1 MSGDGVARNNMVGP
15 VLRVGEV
22 ADAVVEALQEDNPG
36 KEFTVE
42 DRVAYVRAETEGE
55 CVVRA
60 ETVARVLGRP
70 FQDRRAGGQP
80 DFLLGSDRNHRRHH
94 ALLFPEKA
102 IGPRGRRSRRAS
114 G

>member
-1 MSGDGVARNNMVGP
+1 MSADDAVRSNAVGP
-15 VLRVGEV
+15 VLRAGEV

-70 FQDRRAGGQP
+70 FKIAELEVNLSSFSGRIETTDDTMR
-80 DFLLGSDRNHRRHH
+80 FY
-94 ALLFPEKA
+94 FEK
-102 IGPRGRRSRRAS
+102 RL
-114 G
+114 

>member
-1 MSGDGVARNNMVGP
+1 MSGDDTARNNAVGP
-15 VLRVGEV
+15 VLRAGEI

-70 FQDRRAGGQP
+70 FKIAELEVNLSSFSGRIETTDDTMR
-80 DFLLGSDRNHRRHH
+80 FY
-94 ALLFPEKA
+94 FEK
-102 IGPRGRRSRRAS
+102 RL
-114 G
+114 

>member
-1 MSGDGVARNNMVGP
+1 MSGDDVARKNSVGP
-15 VLRVGEV
+15 VLRAGEV

-60 ETVARVLGRP
+60 KSVARVLGRP
-70 FQDRRAGGQP
+70 FRIAELEVNLTSFSGRIETTDDTMR
-80 DFLLGSDRNHRRHH
+80 FY
-94 ALLFPEKA
+94 FEK
-102 IGPRGRRSRRAS
+102 RL
-114 G
+114 

>member
-1 MSGDGVARNNMVGP
+1 MSGDDAAHNNAVGP
-15 VLRVGEV
+15 VLRAGEV

-70 FQDRRAGGQP
+70 FKIAELEVNLSSFSGRIETTDDTMR
-80 DFLLGSDRNHRRHH
+80 FY
-94 ALLFPEKA
+94 FEK
-102 IGPRGRRSRRAS
+102 RL
-114 G
+114 

>member
-1 MSGDGVARNNMVGP
+1 MSGGEAARKNSVGP
-15 VLRVGEV
+15 VLRAGEV

-60 ETVARVLGRP
+60 ETVAKVLGRP
-70 FQDRRAGGQP
+70 FRIAELEVNLTSFSGRIETTDDTMR
-80 DFLLGSDRNHRRHH
+80 FY
-94 ALLFPEKA
+94 FEK
-102 IGPRGRRSRRAS
+102 RL
-114 G
+114 

>member
-1 MSGDGVARNNMVGP
+1 MSGDNAARKNAVGP
-15 VLRVGEV
+15 VLRAGEV
-22 ADAVVEALQEDNPG
+22 ADAVVEALEEDNPG

-70 FQDRRAGGQP
+70 FKIAELEVNLSSFSGRIETTDDTMR
-80 DFLLGSDRNHRRHH
+80 FY
-94 ALLFPEKA
+94 FEK
-102 IGPRGRRSRRAS
+102 RL
-114 G
+114 

>member
-1 MSGDGVARNNMVGP
+1 MSGDDTARRNAVGP
-15 VLRVGEV
+15 VLRAGEV

-36 KEFTVE
+36 KEFRVE

-70 FQDRRAGGQP
+70 FKIAELEVNLSSFSGRIETTDGTMR
-80 DFLLGSDRNHRRHH
+80 FY
-94 ALLFPEKA
+94 FEK
-102 IGPRGRRSRRAS
+102 RL
-114 G
+114 

>member
-1 MSGDGVARNNMVGP
+1 MSGDEGARKNAVGP
-15 VLRVGEV
+15 VLRAGEV

-70 FQDRRAGGQP
+70 FKIAELEVNLSSFSGRIETTDDTMR
-80 DFLLGSDRNHRRHH
+80 FY
-94 ALLFPEKA
+94 FEK
-102 IGPRGRRSRRAS
+102 RL
-114 G
+114 

>member
-1 MSGDGVARNNMVGP
+1 MSDSGVARKNSVGP
-15 VLRVGEV
+15 VLRAGEV

-60 ETVARVLGRP
+60 ETVAKVLGRP
-70 FQDRRAGGQP
+70 FKIAELEVNLTSFSGRIETTDDTMR
-80 DFLLGSDRNHRRHH
+80 FY
-94 ALLFPEKA
+94 FEK
-102 IGPRGRRSRRAS
+102 RL
-114 G
+114 

>member
-15 VLRVGEV
+15 VLRAGEV
-22 ADAVVEALQEDNPG
+22 ADAVVEALEEDNPG

-60 ETVARVLGRP
+60 VTVAKVLGRP
-70 FQDRRAGGQP
+70 FRIAELEVNLSSFSGRIETTDDTMR
-80 DFLLGSDRNHRRHH
+80 FY
-94 ALLFPEKA
+94 FEK
-102 IGPRGRRSRRAS
+102 RL
-114 G
+114 

>member
-1 MSGDGVARNNMVGP
+1 MSGNDRARNNAVGP
-15 VLRVGEV
+15 VLRAGEV

-60 ETVARVLGRP
+60 ETVAKVLGRP
-70 FQDRRAGGQP
+70 FRIAELEVNLTS
-80 DFLLGSDRNHRRHH
+80 FS
-94 ALLFPEKA
+94 
-102 IGPRGRRSRRAS
+102 GRIETTDNTMRFYFQKRL
-114 G
+114 

>member
-1 MSGDGVARNNMVGP
+1 MSGDDAARNNAVGP
-15 VLRVGEV
+15 VLRAGEV

-55 CVVRA
+55 CIVRA

-70 FQDRRAGGQP
+70 FKIAELEVNLSSFSGRIETTDDTMR
-80 DFLLGSDRNHRRHH
+80 FY
-94 ALLFPEKA
+94 FEK
-102 IGPRGRRSRRAS
+102 RL
-114 G
+114 

>member
-1 MSGDGVARNNMVGP
+1 MSGDNTARKNAVGP
-15 VLRVGEV
+15 VLRAGEV
-22 ADAVVEALQEDNPG
+22 ADAVVEALEEDNPG

-70 FQDRRAGGQP
+70 FKIAELEVNLSSFSGRIETTDDTMR
-80 DFLLGSDRNHRRHH
+80 FY
-94 ALLFPEKA
+94 FEK
-102 IGPRGRRSRRAS
+102 RL
-114 G
+114 

>member
-1 MSGDGVARNNMVGP
+1 MSGDGTARNNAVGP
-15 VLRVGEV
+15 VLRAGEV

-60 ETVARVLGRP
+60 KTVARVLGRP
-70 FQDRRAGGQP
+70 FKIAELEVNLSSFSGRIETTDDTMR
-80 DFLLGSDRNHRRHH
+80 FY
-94 ALLFPEKA
+94 FEK
-102 IGPRGRRSRRAS
+102 RL
-114 G
+114 